1 MSAKER
7 RAMTVSAPQ
16 LTMTALPG
24 LPIVQPGDDLLDA
37 IDAGMQGAGLAF
49 ADGDVLVLA
58 QKIVSK
64 SEGRFVDLRDVTPSE
79 RAIELATA
87 TGKDPRQVELVLSE
101 AKEVLRYKMGVLIV
115 VHRLGLVIAN
125 AGIDASNVQQE
136 DGSERVLLLPLDP
149 DRSAAALRKRIAG
162 RHGADVAV
170 IINDSVGRAWRN
182 GTMGLALGCSGLPA
196 LHDIRGEHDMFGREL
211 MVSVV
216 GLADEL
222 SSAAS
227 VMQGQGAEGTPVV
240 HMRGLRFPEGDLPAA
255 SQLRPLEE
263 DMFR

>member
-1 MSAKER
+1 
-7 RAMTVSAPQ
+7 MTAPQ
-16 LTMTALPG
+16 ITMTALPG
-24 LPIVQPGDDLLDA
+24 LPIVAPGDDLLEA
-37 IDAGMQGAGLAF
+37 VDAGMDRAGLRF

-64 SEGRFVDLRDVTPSE
+64 AEGRFVDLRDITPSE
-79 RAIELATA
+79 RAVELAEA
-87 TGKDPRQVELVLSE
+87 TGKDPRQVEVVLGESR
-101 AKEVLRYKMGVLIV
+101 EVLRYKMGVLIV

-125 AGIDASNVQQE
+125 AGVDASNVQQA

-149 DRSAAALRKRIAG
+149 DGTCAALRRRIAE
-162 RHGADVAV
+162 RHGVEVAV

-182 GTMGLALGCSGLPA
+182 GTVGLALGAAGLPA

-216 GLADEL
+216 ALADEL
-222 SSAAS
+222 SAAAS
-227 VMQGQGAEGTPVV
+227 VLQGQGAEGRPVV
-240 HMRGLRFPEGDLPAA
+240 LMRGVEFPDLDLPA
-255 SQLRPLEE
+255 SSLLRPLEE

>member
-1 MSAKER
+1 
-7 RAMTVSAPQ
+7 MTTVAPQ

-24 LPIVQPGDDLLDA
+24 LPIVQPGDDLLA
-37 IDAGMQGAGLAF
+37 VVDAGMGAADLAF

-64 SEGRFVDLRDVTPSE
+64 AEGRFVDLRDVEPSA
-79 RAIELATA
+79 RARELAEA
-87 TGKDPRQVELVLSE
+87 TGKDPRQVEVVLSE
-101 AKEVLRYKMGVLIV
+101 AQEVLRYKMGVLIV

-125 AGIDASNVQQE
+125 AGIDASNVQQA

-149 DRSAAALRKRIAG
+149 DGSAATLRRRIAE

-182 GTMGLALGCSGLPA
+182 GTVGLAIGSAGLPA

-216 GLADEL
+216 ALADEL
-222 SSAAS
+222 SAAAS
-227 VMQGQGAEGTPVV
+227 VLQGQGAEGRPAVL
-240 HMRGLRFPEGDLPAA
+240 MRGIRFPSEDLPA
-255 SQLRPLEE
+255 SSLLRPLAE